1 MHNNKTNMDAQIAA
15 QTTKMLSDLA
25 LIRSK
30 APLIHNITNFV
41 AMNPTANALLAIG
54 ASPIMAQAIEEVDQM
69 VSISSSLVL
78 NIGTISVTW
87 MESMIKAGQAAIL
100 KKIPIIFDPVG
111 AGATDFRTIAC
122 NKIITTCNPTIIRG
136 NASEI
141 VALND
146 NQSGTKG
153 VDSTISS
160 DAAVEAAKAL
170 AIKTKSIVVV
180 SGVTDYM
187 TDGTSVN
194 TITFGSTMM
203 ARVTGM
209 GCTSSAIVGAFA
221 AINPNMLE
229 AATNAMMLMG
239 MAGQLA
245 AQYSKGNGSLQIN
258 FLDEL
263 YNFDDKSIARL

>member
-1 MHNNKTNMDAQIAA
+1 MDTQNAA
-15 QTTKMLSDLA
+15 QATKMLSDLA

-30 APLIHNITNFV
+30 APLIHNITNYV
-41 AMNPTANALLAIG
+41 AMNPTANALLAVG
-54 ASPIMAQAIEEVDQM
+54 ASPVMAQAIEEVDQM

-78 NIGTISVTW
+78 NIGTISVSW
-87 MESMIKAGQAAIL
+87 MESMIKAGETALI

-122 NKIITTCNPTIIRG
+122 NKIIDTCTPSIIRG

-141 VALND
+141 MALND
-146 NQSGTKG
+146 NQTETKG
-153 VDSTISS
+153 VDSTASS
-160 DAAVEAAKAL
+160 DAALDAAKTLAL
-170 AIKTKSIVVV
+170 RTKAVVV
-180 SGVTDYM
+180 ISGETDYI
-187 TDGTSVN
+187 TDGTQVN
-194 TITFGSTMM
+194 SIPFGSTMM

-221 AINPNMLE
+221 AVNPNMLE
-229 AATNAMMLMG
+229 AATNAMLIMG
-239 MAGQLA
+239 IAGQLA

-263 YNFDDKSIARL
+263 FNFDDKTIARI